1 MKVKKTLL
9 SVFMALALLVA
20 GGTVAL
26 ADGVPAGGASCVAH
40 CAVAMGGQHVAACAQ
55 TMDRGVSACARK

>member
-1 MKVKKTLL
+1 MKVKKPLL

-20 GGTVAL
+20 GGTAAL